1 MLGCFDL
8 LVCFA
13 SIFFDPKKII
23 PFTQLN
29 FFLSSSSAS
38 SSTTSSSTGYFFYIY
53 IGFSHL
59 ANAPGS
65 TGTVVALETTPAG
78 VMHLHVAWLGDSK
91 AILSTG
97 GGFTV
102 ELTEDHR
109 ATNPKVKKNF
119 KLTNL
124 LLFLKPCT
132 F

>member
-1 MLGCFDL
+1 MVVLICLFVL
-8 LVCFA
+8 LL
-13 SIFFDPKKII
+13 FFFLIQKKIS
-23 PFTQLN
+23 PFTQLLS
-29 FFLSSSSAS
+29 FFLLLLPG
-38 SSTTSSSTGYFFYIY
+38 TSSIY
-53 IGFSHL
+53 PGFSHL

-109 ATNPKVKKNF
+109 ATNPKVKKKIF
-119 KLTNL
+119 Y
-124 LLFLKPCT
+124 
-132 F
+132 

>member
-13 SIFFDPKKII
+13 SIFFLIQKRIS

-29 FFLSSSSAS
+29 FFLSSSF
-38 SSTTSSSTGYFFYIY
+38 TTSSSTGYFFYIY

-119 KLTNL
+119 
-124 LLFLKPCT
+124 F
-132 F
+132 